1 MANKLFEFWNVRET
15 RFHLI
20 SVTLIII
27 LTAIVYA
34 NTLDNEFTNWDDD
47 KLILSNTLIR
57 SLEFDNLKKIFDLKS
72 GGTYQPMRVFSYALD
87 YRIGKLDP
95 FVYHLHNI
103 ILHIFSSIL
112 LYVLLITILPSIE
125 RGSFGNTVFF
135 ARLPDLMRILALFTA
150 LLFALHP
157 VNVEAVTWLSSRKYV
172 LLSFFSFASLLCY
185 MQRPVNKKIDF
196 LFYMLSFIFWILA
209 AMSSP
214 FGVIVPALFVLLEY
228 CIHPDKNPLHCI
240 KDNLPRFLLYLIL
253 GFVVLAYLLTTL
265 GAISRI
271 ESSSVPIFKTMMQVF
286 WDYMRNFVAPF
297 WLNNRYVDYVYP
309 SIFSYYKVIAG
320 FLLLFGSVAVSIYSI
335 VKKNDKLFFFA
346 LFWFVISWLPASNIV
361 PISTRMA
368 DRYIYLSSVGFF
380 IFFSWSACYLFNI
393 LPLIIKAVKGSEM
406 MVFMTFIS
414 LIVIYVSILSIVR
427 NDVWQNSGTLWKNSL
442 KRDPKN
448 IIALNN
454 RGMWLFKKGMVKEA
468 KKHFLFANFTK
479 PTDTLPLYNLG
490 FLYFEAGDW
499 LKAKHAYEKI
509 LEIDPE
515 SMLAH
520 RASWE
525 CLNRLGRGDEAGKH
539 IDFVLSAEP
548 SDLFA
553 LNQKGLI
560 LYESGKYKQAE
571 DLYRKSIEKFP
582 DDPEFH
588 FNLGMTLQ
596 KTGRMDQAMGSF
608 ARAAEIKPDYALA
621 YHGMGQ
627 ILFYKKDYNGA
638 IREYEKA
645 LELNAGLAEIHNDMG
660 NVLFEKNDF
669 DKANEYY
676 TKALELD
683 GQIFEAFFNQCVILE
698 KKGSM
703 QKAIECYENCIEKF
717 KNHPESMN
725 NAGSLLIRLERFEEA
740 EKNFLKAIEIDNS
753 FLNAHYN
760 LIELYK
766 KTDKPEKAL
775 DQYQI
780 LAEYNPGDLEVR
792 HEICALL
799 GDSGKLD
806 KAEQCYKKI
815 LSDDPKRAIDHF
827 QLGIVLLRK
836 GLETEAG
843 KHFKKAL
850 EIDPDNPYF
859 KQFISQGVEDTEK

>member
-1 MANKLFEFWNVRET
+1 MANKLFEIWNVREK

-27 LTAIVYA
+27 LTAVVYA

-47 KLILSNTLIR
+47 KLILSNKLIR

-72 GGTYQPMRVFSYALD
+72 GGTYQPMRVLSYAID

-112 LYVLLITILPSIE
+112 LYMLLLTILPRIE

-172 LLSFFSFASLLCY
+172 LFSFFSFASLLCY
-185 MQRPVNKKIDF
+185 MQRPVSKKIDF
-196 LFYMLSFIFWILA
+196 LFYMLSFFFWILA

-214 FGVIVPALFVLLEY
+214 FGVVLPALFVLLEY
-228 CIHPDKNPLHCI
+228 CSHSKKNPYYCL
-240 KDNLPRFLLYLIL
+240 KDNLLRFSLYMIL
-253 GFVVLAYLLTTL
+253 GFVVLAYLMTTL

-271 ESSSVPIFKTMMQVF
+271 ESSTVPIFNTMMQVF
-286 WDYMRNFVAPF
+286 WDYIRNFVAPF

-309 SIFSYYKVIAG
+309 SIFSYYKVVAG
-320 FLLLFGSVAVSIYSI
+320 FLLLFGSVAISIYSI

-346 LFWFVISWLPASNIV
+346 LFWFIISWLPASNIV

-368 DRYIYLSSVGFF
+368 DRYIYLGSVGFF
-380 IFFSWSACYLFNI
+380 IFFSWSVCYLFNI
-393 LPLIIKAVKGSEM
+393 LPLIIKAVKGREM
-406 MVFMTFIS
+406 MLFISFFS
-414 LIVIYVSILSIVR
+414 LIVLSVSILSVIR

-454 RGMWLFKKGMVKEA
+454 RGMWLFKKGKVKEA

-490 FLYFEAGDW
+490 FLYFKAGDW
-499 LKAKHAYEKI
+499 LKAKHAYGKI
-509 LEIDPE
+509 LEIEPE

-560 LYESGKYKQAE
+560 LYESKKYKQAE
-571 DLYRKSIEKFP
+571 ELYRKSIEKFP
-582 DDPEFH
+582 DDPELH

-596 KTGRMDQAMGSF
+596 KTGRMDEAMESF

-621 YHGMGQ
+621 YDRMGQ
-627 ILFYKKDYNGA
+627 ILFHKKDYKGA
-638 IREYEKA
+638 VREYDKA
-645 LELNAGLAEIHNDMG
+645 LEINSGLAEIHNDMG
-660 NVLFEKNDF
+660 NVFFEKNDF
-669 DKANEYY
+669 DKAQEYY
-676 TKALELD
+676 TRAVELNA
-683 GQIFEAFFNQCVILE
+683 QIYEAFFNQCVILE
-698 KKGSM
+698 KKGSI
-703 QKAIECYENCIEKF
+703 QKAIECYDNCMEKF
-717 KNHPESMN
+717 ESRPESMN
-725 NAGSLLIRLERFEEA
+725 NAGSLLISLERFEEA
-740 EKNFLKAIEIDNS
+740 EKYFLKAIKIDDS
-753 FLNAHYN
+753 FLDAHYN

-766 KTDKPEKAL
+766 KTGKPEKAL
-775 DQYQI
+775 GQYQI
-780 LAEYNPGDLEVR
+780 LAEYNPDNLEVR

-799 GDSGKLD
+799 GDKGKFNE
-806 KAEQCYKKI
+806 AEQCYKKI
-815 LSDDPKRAIDHF
+815 LSDDPKRALDHF
-827 QLGIVLLRK
+827 QLGIVLLRM
-836 GLETEAG
+836 GLEAEAG
-843 KHFKKAL
+843 KHFNKAL

-859 KQFISQGVEDTEK
+859 KQFISKGAEAAEK

>member
-1 MANKLFEFWNVRET
+1 MANKLFEIWNVREK

-47 KLILSNTLIR
+47 KLILNNTLIR

-87 YRIGKLDP
+87 YRIGKFDP
-95 FVYHLHNI
+95 FVFHLHNI
-103 ILHIFSSIL
+103 ILHVFSSIL
-112 LYVLLITILPSIE
+112 LYMLLLTILPRIE

-185 MQRPVNKKIDF
+185 MQRPVSKKIDF
-196 LFYMLSFIFWILA
+196 VFYMLSVFFWILA

-214 FGVIVPALFVLLEY
+214 FGVILPALFVLLEY
-228 CIHPDKNPLHCI
+228 CTHPDKNPYYCL
-240 KDNLPRFLLYLIL
+240 KDNLVRLSFYIIL
-253 GFVVLAYLLTTL
+253 GLVVLVYLMTTL
-265 GAISRI
+265 GAVSRI
-271 ESSSVPIFKTMMQVF
+271 ESSSVPVFNTMMQVF

-309 SIFSYYKVIAG
+309 SIFSYYKVAG
-320 FLLLFGSVAVSIYSI
+320 GLLLLFGAVAASIHSVI
-335 VKKNDKLFFFA
+335 KKNGKLFFFA
-346 LFWFVISWLPASNIV
+346 LFWFLICWLPASNIV

-368 DRYIYLSSVGFF
+368 DRYIYLGSVGFF
-380 IFFSWSACYLFNI
+380 IFFSWSLCYFFNI
-393 LPLIIKAVKGSEM
+393 LSLKIKVGKGREM
-406 MVFMTFIS
+406 MVFIYSIS
-414 LIVIYVSILSIVR
+414 LIVISVSILSVVR

-454 RGMWLFKKGMVKEA
+454 RGMWLFKKGRVKEA

-490 FLYFEAGDW
+490 FLYYKAGDW

-509 LEIDPE
+509 LEIAPD

-539 IDFVLSAEP
+539 IDFVLSEEP

-571 DLYRKSIEKFP
+571 DLYRKSIEKFS
-582 DDPEFH
+582 DNPEFH

-596 KTGRMDQAMGSF
+596 KTGRMDEAMESF
-608 ARAAEIKPDYALA
+608 DRAAEIKPDYALA

-627 ILFYKKDYNGA
+627 ILFYKKDYKGA
-638 IREYEKA
+638 IREYDKA

-660 NVLFEKNDF
+660 NVFFEKNDF
-669 DKANEYY
+669 DKAKEYY
-676 TKALELD
+676 TSALELND
-683 GQIFEAFFNQCVILE
+683 QIYEAFFNQCVILE
-698 KKGSM
+698 KKGSL
-703 QKAIECYENCIEKF
+703 QKAIKCYENCMEKF

-725 NAGSLLIRLERFEEA
+725 NAGSLLIKLERFEEA
-740 EKNFLKAIEIDNS
+740 EKYFLKAIEIDNT

-766 KTDKPEKAL
+766 KTGKSEKAL
-775 DQYQI
+775 DQYQNV
-780 LAEYNPGDLEVR
+780 AEFNPDDLEVR

-806 KAEQCYKKI
+806 KSEQCYKKI
-815 LSDDPKRAIDHF
+815 LSDDPKRALDHF

-859 KQFISQGVEDTEK
+859 KHFISKGVEATEK